1 MTDSEKDRLM
11 WGGCSLQEARDILD
25 REEAVLDHIQSEN
38 ARLLAENAKL
48 REALE
53 MVDAQVSC
61 ADVRMDKGP
70 RYRFMTSGQH
80 DVIMAVKATLGTVDA
95 NQGVEP
101 SSTADDRAT
110 GHGSAAESFD
120 QELTSEES

>member
-1 MTDSEKDRLM
+1 MMTKDRVSKAL
-11 WGGCSLQEARDILD
+11 SLIQYIKTLETD
-25 REEAVLDHIQSEN
+25 R
-38 ARLLAENAKL
+38 ARLHAENAKL

-101 SSTADDRAT
+101 SPTAADRAT
-110 GHGSAAESFD
+110 GGGRERG
-120 QELTSEES
+120 